1 MTNAH
6 GELTLAITRSLD
18 HLDRTLSEFQRALR
32 HAIDASA
39 GFSLTHSVCTER
51 QSCLSSDTEVG
62 RKVIEQLIHAYG
74 VLDYPPTA
82 TDGRESWD
90 YPGVLAVP
98 SLMLSLVNEVN
109 HAKTEF
115 KEAVEAANQLF
126 VTEQGIPVDNPGKA
140 RVTWHTSGLSYAS
153 GLLPEGI
160 YPLARWHLA
169 HLGRAN
175 LNLRQCWR
183 HIQVLDEVDGVAP
196 DSVTFSWLHKRNVS
210 RILCEEIR
218 ARVRAIESDHP
229 DVMTMKHAIE
239 AVPKNEVM
247 AYVQHPSPTL
257 VATGMWKGDERAPT
271 HGRKSHD
278 RIRVQRVAT
287 IPILIPCDDRVLDSE
302 SPVLVKPPK
311 NTPDARSSQ
320 IRQKGRKLEDEPLL
334 PSYNVYRYLPEHRI
348 LM

>member
-6 GELTLAITRSLD
+6 GELTLAIAHSLA
-18 HLDRTLSEFQRALR
+18 HLDQTLLAFQRALR
-32 HAIDASA
+32 DSHDQSA
-39 GFSLTHSVCTER
+39 GFSLSHPPSCDR
-51 QSCLSSDTEVG
+51 QSCLSAQTEEGNRV
-62 RKVIEQLIHAYG
+62 VEQLIHAYG
-74 VLDYPPTA
+74 MLDYPPTA
-82 TDGRESWD
+82 KDGRESWD
-90 YPGVLAVP
+90 CPGVLAVP
-98 SLMLSLVNEVN
+98 TLTLSLVYEVN
-109 HAKTEF
+109 QAKTAF

-126 VTEQGIPVDNPGKA
+126 VSEQGITVDNPGKA

-153 GLLPEGI
+153 GLLPEGV

-183 HIQVLDEVDGVAP
+183 HIQVMDEGGYAP

-210 RILCEEIR
+210 RVVCEEVR

-229 DVMTMKHAIE
+229 EVMRMKHAIE

-257 VATGMWKGDERAPT
+257 VATGMWKGDEREPV

-278 RIRVQRVAT
+278 RIRTQRVAN
-287 IPILIPCDDRVLDSE
+287 IPILIPFEGRVVDEDLPM
-302 SPVLVKPPK
+302 PVKSPK
-311 NTPDARSSQ
+311 NTPDARSFQ
-320 IRQKGRKLEDEPLL
+320 VRRKGRKLEDEPLL
-334 PSYNVYRYLPEHRI
+334 PSFNVYRYLPDHRI
-348 LM
+348 LV